1 MPPKPGQLPPI
12 ATGSAR
18 RNPDHRRMPRRRGDI
33 LTAAIFEAT
42 LQEVHDRG
50 YAEVTVDGIAER
62 ARVSK
67 ASLYRRWPA
76 LSQLILAAARS
87 AMPTAADVPDTGSL
101 RTDCL
106 LLLGEVARQLQ
117 GATGAAIRGLLGDSL
132 RNPAA
137 AAEIRAFGSGNAVVV
152 MQQIIDRAVARGEVE
167 PALATRSRAEV
178 GPALLR
184 QRFLFTDGDLPDS
197 YLQEIVD
204 DVVLPLLGV
213 PPSTGQPVP
222 RSEQVRATMKGGN
235 RR

>member
-1 MPPKPGQLPPI
+1 MSSQPDQVPPT

-18 RNPDHRRMPRRRGDI
+18 SPDHRRLPRRRGDI

-42 LQEVHDRG
+42 LQEVQDRG

-67 ASLYRRWPA
+67 ASLYRRWPT

-87 AMPTAADVPDTGSL
+87 AMPTAADIPDAGSL
-101 RTDCL
+101 RADCL
-106 LLLGEVARQLQ
+106 LLLRQVAQQLQ
-117 GATGAAIRGLLGDSL
+117 GATGVAIRGLLGDSL

-137 AAEIRAFGSGNAVVV
+137 AEEVRAFGSGNAITV

-184 QRFLFTDGDLPDS
+184 QRFLFADGDLPDR

-204 DVVLPLLGV
+204 DIVLPLLGV
-213 PPSTGQPVP
+213 RPSVAPPMP
-222 RSEQVRATMKGGN
+222 RSERVPTTPVGATHP
-235 RR
+235 